1 MNNSLMDTYFNAIL
15 TIGVNLQDRQKLLIF
30 SNYVDRKLTERLRKL
45 ATKISH
51 TDCEI
56 IYYEFHDE
64 ISTLDIEN
72 KVLENFAFVKLNYFK
87 RFSSSLNFA
96 AEKSRFDLKMKILSK
111 HSQKGKIQSC
121 STVIPSLSWAEEIYP
136 NLNQEIAFNRLCKDL
151 IHAAYCDK
159 NDNLD
164 YLKGKLEKLKEK
176 VNYLNQAKI
185 TNIKF
190 HNTSNDFDLELG
202 NDHIWVGGFQQV
214 NGLNY
219 LPNFPT
225 YEIFTYPLKNNL
237 NGTLSITRPFLFNN
251 QLISHLTLTIKNGKI
266 ETLESNQDIREFQSF
281 LHNNESRLFFGE
293 IAIVDKCNPIQ
304 ELDTYFN
311 CVILDENAVS
321 HIAIG
326 NAYSATCR
334 NFEENIRNDSINQ
347 SDIHIDIMFGTQ
359 DLDIIAFTENYKVD
373 LKV

>member
-190 HNTSNDFDLELG
+190 RYYYDN
-202 NDHIWVGGFQQV
+202 
-214 NGLNY
+214 NY
-219 LPNFPT
+219 RSF
-225 YEIFTYPLKNNL
+225 YGVIFSYSLY
-237 NGTLSITRPFLFNN
+237 
-251 QLISHLTLTIKNGKI
+251 KI
-266 ETLESNQDIREFQSF
+266 
-281 LHNNESRLFFGE
+281 
-293 IAIVDKCNPIQ
+293 
-304 ELDTYFN
+304 
-311 CVILDENAVS
+311 
-321 HIAIG
+321 
-326 NAYSATCR
+326 
-334 NFEENIRNDSINQ
+334 
-347 SDIHIDIMFGTQ
+347 
-359 DLDIIAFTENYKVD
+359 
-373 LKV
+373 